1 MAQRDKEDTDVS
13 VRLLIHSGR
22 PDPEWPLEAG
32 EAKEL
37 VELLTG
43 TVGAEKIHPPPAGGL
58 GYRGFLIRNVPVGK
72 RGGEVAVFSGVVTE
86 RSGTRAAHWRDSRGI
101 EGWLIEQARRQ
112 GHGPV
117 LDAEG
122 VGSEGG
128 PS

>member
-1 MAQRDKEDTDVS
+1 MAQEELKGAGAT

-22 PDPEWPLEAG
+22 SDPEWSLEPG
-32 EAKEL
+32 ELKDL
-37 VELLTG
+37 VELLTAV
-43 TVGAEKIHPPPAGGL
+43 VGAEKIHPPPAGGL
-58 GYRGFLIRNVPVGK
+58 GYRGFLIRDVPVGE
-72 RGGEVAVFSGVVTE
+72 RAGDIAVFSGVVTE
-86 RSGTRAAHWRDSRGI
+86 RSGPQAVHWRDARGV

-122 VGSEGG
+122 VRSEGG